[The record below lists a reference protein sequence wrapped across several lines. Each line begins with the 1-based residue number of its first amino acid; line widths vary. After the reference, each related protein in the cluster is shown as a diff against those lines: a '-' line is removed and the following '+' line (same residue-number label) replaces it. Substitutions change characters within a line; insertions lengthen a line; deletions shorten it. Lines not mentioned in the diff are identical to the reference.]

1 MDIPSLP
8 LLAVKESL
16 SHRVVVELV
25 TGETFT
31 GLLIHT
37 DGETGN
43 VTLEDVLR
51 RAQNKAPSVQGRVL
65 LPGNAVR
72 LIRLPEVVK
81 GAPFLQGVADTI
93 QKQQKRRRRAVLM
106 AKKEEAG
113 KVKKDAA
120 TVKAKKLLKK

>member
-1 MDIPSLP
+1 M
-8 LLAVKESL
+8 

-31 GLLIHT
+31 GLLVHT
-37 DGETGN
+37 DSETGN
-43 VTLEDVLR
+43 VTLEDVMR

-72 LIRLPEVVK
+72 LIRLPDVVK
-81 GAPFLQGVADTI
+81 GAPFLQGVAETI
-93 QKQQKRRRRAVLM
+93 QRQQKRRRRTALL
-106 AKKEEAG
+106 AKKVEDG

-120 TVKAKKLLKK
+120 TVKAKKLLRKQQ